1 MGTNLWNI
9 SWTLS
14 FGVISVASIAGNAIT
29 IFIFLK
35 KRPLT
40 WPKCLLISL
49 AVADFLVGL
58 ITVPFYI
65 SSFWIFE
72 EFDEN
77 VVLRA
82 SLDCI
87 DMFTGFASIFTLA
100 VIALERL
107 YAIGWPLRHR
117 ALRNEIYFAAIATP
131 WLLSFTVAWIIIIF
145 QYITIEATAFLIL
158 LSVFLLTPI
167 IVTSM
172 AYILLWTKTR
182 SRLRTRH
189 HIQEERNLRLAK
201 TVAIVT
207 GAFLITW
214 LPFELFLLSMN
225 LCISCRVILVGM
237 VLKLLQY
244 GNSVVNI
251 IIYCFGNA
259 EYRAAFLAIFR
270 SCRHSCQKHRKV
282 LQSSVLRITVRNG
295 TSTDNL

>member
-58 ITVPFYI
+58 ITVPFYV

-72 EFDEN
+72 EFSEN

-117 ALRNEIYFAAIATP
+117 VLRNEIYFAAIATP
-131 WLLSFTVAWIIIIF
+131 W
-145 QYITIEATAFLIL
+145 
-158 LSVFLLTPI
+158 
-167 IVTSM
+167 
-172 AYILLWTKTR
+172 

-189 HIQEERNLRLAK
+189 HIQEERNLKLAK

-270 SCRHSCQKHRKV
+270 SCRRSCRKHRKV

-295 TSTDNL
+295 NSTDNL